1 MLALILAHFVD
12 GDLGEY
18 HELSTGV
25 MVNQPGAE
33 PSRVRALQSAFIHHM
48 LVDQAFTF
56 EAGRTIW
63 GFPKVMADFTIR
75 DGKQFG
81 FDASIDG
88 QLVAGMEFRRGLRVP
103 SALTHRKQVLR
114 SYSHRDGQTLE
125 TPFDMSMVG
134 VRYRTGGVRVWLG
147 NHPYA
152 KELASLGLPKRAMI
166 SASVANVHVV
176 RRCAGG
182 FTMTTTKPD
191 VDLTDGAFYAGDS
204 RAVYK
209 WMRENEPVFRDR
221 NGLAA
226 ASTYQAVIDAER
238 NPELF
243 SNAGGIR
250 PDQPGAEMMIEMDD
264 PQHLLRRKL
273 VNSGFTRKRVKDLEA
288 SIGSLCDALIDA
300 MCERGECDF
309 VWDLAAPLPM
319 AVIGDMLGVLP
330 EEREMFLKWSDD
342 MVSFLSSTAAQEDFQ
357 VSMDAFAAYTE
368 YMTGMLAARKEK
380 PTDDLVSVLV
390 HAEVEGA
397 KLEDHQIVT
406 EVLLLLIG
414 GDETTR
420 HTLSGGTR
428 QLLRHPDQHQRL
440 VNDLELLPNAIEEML
455 RWTAPVKNM
464 ARTINAD
471 TEFHGTALKEG
482 EKMLLLFES
491 ANFDEK
497 VFEDPESFNIDRY
510 PNNHLA
516 FGFGTHFCLGNQ
528 LARLELSI
536 MQAKLLQRL
545 PDMRLASDVE
555 LPLRPANF
563 VSGLESMPV
572 RFTPTKSLG

>member
-1 MLALILAHFVD
+1 
-12 GDLGEY
+12 
-18 HELSTGV
+18 
-25 MVNQPGAE
+25 
-33 PSRVRALQSAFIHHM
+33 
-48 LVDQAFTF
+48 
-56 EAGRTIW
+56 
-63 GFPKVMADFTIR
+63 
-75 DGKQFG
+75 
-81 FDASIDG
+81 
-88 QLVAGMEFRRGLRVP
+88 
-103 SALTHRKQVLR
+103 
-114 SYSHRDGQTLE
+114 
-125 TPFDMSMVG
+125 
-134 VRYRTGGVRVWLG
+134 
-147 NHPYA
+147 
-152 KELASLGLPKRAMI
+152 
-166 SASVANVHVV
+166 
-176 RRCAGG
+176 
-182 FTMTTTKPD
+182 MTTTKPD

-204 RAVYK
+204 RAIYR

-226 ASTYQAVIDAER
+226 AATYQAVIEAER
-238 NPELF
+238 KPELF

-250 PDQPGAEMMIEMDD
+250 PDQPPLPMMIEMDD

-273 VNSGFTRKRVKDLEA
+273 VNSGFTRKRVKDLEGA
-288 SIGSLCDALIDA
+288 IGSLCDALIDA
-300 MCERGECDF
+300 VCERGECDF

-319 AVIGDMLGVLP
+319 AVIGDMLGVRP
-330 EEREMFLKWSDD
+330 DEREMFLKWSDD
-342 MVSFLSSTAAQEDFQ
+342 LVSFLSSTAAQEDFQ
-357 VSMDAFAAYTE
+357 VTMDAFAAYTE
-368 YMTGMLAARKEK
+368 YMMGMIAARKDE

-390 HAEVEGA
+390 HAEVEGEQLA
-397 KLEDHQIVT
+397 DDQIVT

-464 ARTINAD
+464 ARTITAD
-471 TEFHGTALKEG
+471 TEFHGTRLKEG

-497 VFEDPESFNIDRY
+497 VFEEPESFNIDRY

-528 LARLELSI
+528 LARLEISM
-536 MQAKLLQRL
+536 MQERLLQRL
-545 PDMRLASDVE
+545 PDMRLASDAD

-563 VSGLESMPV
+563 VSGLEKMPV
-572 RFTPTKSLG
+572 VFTPTKPLG

>member
-1 MLALILAHFVD
+1 
-12 GDLGEY
+12 
-18 HELSTGV
+18 
-25 MVNQPGAE
+25 
-33 PSRVRALQSAFIHHM
+33 
-48 LVDQAFTF
+48 
-56 EAGRTIW
+56 
-63 GFPKVMADFTIR
+63 
-75 DGKQFG
+75 
-81 FDASIDG
+81 
-88 QLVAGMEFRRGLRVP
+88 
-103 SALTHRKQVLR
+103 
-114 SYSHRDGQTLE
+114 
-125 TPFDMSMVG
+125 
-134 VRYRTGGVRVWLG
+134 
-147 NHPYA
+147 
-152 KELASLGLPKRAMI
+152 
-166 SASVANVHVV
+166 
-176 RRCAGG
+176 
-182 FTMTTTKPD
+182 MTTTIPD
-191 VDLTDGAFYAGDS
+191 VDLTDGNFYADG
-204 RAVYK
+204 RAREHYR
-209 WMRENEPVFRDR
+209 WMRANQPVFRDR

-226 ASTYQAVIDAER
+226 AASYQAVIDAER

-243 SNAGGIR
+243 SNVGGIR
-250 PDQPGAEMMIEMDD
+250 PDQPGVEMMIEMDD

-273 VNSGFTRKRVKDLEA
+273 VNAGFTRKRVKDLET
-288 SIGSLCDALIDA
+288 SIDSLCDVLIDA
-300 MCERGECDF
+300 VCERGECDF

-319 AVIGDMLGVLP
+319 AVIGDMLGVRP
-330 EEREMFLKWSDD
+330 GEREMFLKWSDD
-342 MVSFLSSTAAQEDFQ
+342 MVTLLSSTTAQEDFQ

-368 YMTGMLAARKEK
+368 YMTGMIEARKEQ

-390 HAEVEGA
+390 HAEVEGSR
-397 KLEDHQIVT
+397 LEDHQIVT

-440 VNDLELLPNAIEEML
+440 VNDSELLPNAIEEML

-464 ARTINAD
+464 ARTITAD
-471 TEFHGTALKEG
+471 TEFHRTALKEG

-497 VFEDPESFNIDRY
+497 VFEDPESLNIDRY

-536 MQAKLLQRL
+536 MQTKLLQRL
-545 PDMRLASDVE
+545 PDMRLASDAE

-572 RFTPTKSLG
+572 VFTPTKRVLAG

>member
-1 MLALILAHFVD
+1 
-12 GDLGEY
+12 
-18 HELSTGV
+18 
-25 MVNQPGAE
+25 
-33 PSRVRALQSAFIHHM
+33 
-48 LVDQAFTF
+48 
-56 EAGRTIW
+56 
-63 GFPKVMADFTIR
+63 
-75 DGKQFG
+75 
-81 FDASIDG
+81 
-88 QLVAGMEFRRGLRVP
+88 
-103 SALTHRKQVLR
+103 
-114 SYSHRDGQTLE
+114 
-125 TPFDMSMVG
+125 
-134 VRYRTGGVRVWLG
+134 
-147 NHPYA
+147 
-152 KELASLGLPKRAMI
+152 
-166 SASVANVHVV
+166 
-176 RRCAGG
+176 
-182 FTMTTTKPD
+182 MTTTIPD
-191 VDLTDGAFYAGDS
+191 VDLTDGTFYADG
-204 RAVYK
+204 RAREHYR
-209 WMRENEPVFRDR
+209 WMRANQPVFRDR

-226 ASTYQAVIDAER
+226 AASYQAVIDVER

-250 PDQPGAEMMIEMDD
+250 PDQPGVEMMIEMDD

-273 VNSGFTRKRVKDLEA
+273 VNAGFTRKRVKDLEG

-300 MCERGECDF
+300 VCERGECDF

-319 AVIGDMLGVLP
+319 AVIGDMLGVRP
-330 EEREMFLKWSDD
+330 DEREMFLKWSDD
-342 MVSFLSSTAAQEDFQ
+342 LVSFLSSTAAQEDFQ

-368 YMTGMLAARKEK
+368 YMMGMIAARKEN

-390 HAEVEGA
+390 HAEVEGS

-428 QLLRHPDQHQRL
+428 QLLLHPDQHQRL

-464 ARTINAD
+464 ARTITAD
-471 TEFHGTALKEG
+471 TEFHDAALKEG

-536 MQAKLLQRL
+536 MQTKLLQRL
-545 PDMRLASDVE
+545 PDMRLASDAE
-555 LPLRPANF
+555 PPLRPANF

-572 RFTPTKSLG
+572 TFTQTRPAD